1 VDALVDALRK
11 DSDAGVREMAAW
23 ALGDGDGNSAAVA
36 ALSAAVRNESNENV
50 RATAVW
56 ALGSIG
62 EEGDGYEALVGAL
75 GDRSKR
81 IRIRAAWALGNVEPR
96 EAPRALVAML
106 RDPDPEVRHVTAWA
120 LYQIEDPSTASA
132 LNAALKTETSKDL
145 QLSYIRA
152 LASLGEKSVDAIREL
167 LTSSDPKVKSMAV
180 RALAGG
186 HATGP
191 WPWPWPQPRPFP

>member
-1 VDALVDALRK
+1 
-11 DSDAGVREMAAW
+11 
-23 ALGDGDGNSAAVA
+23 
-36 ALSAAVRNESNENV
+36 
-50 RATAVW
+50 
-56 ALGSIG
+56 
-62 EEGDGYEALVGAL
+62 
-75 GDRSKR
+75 
-81 IRIRAAWALGNVEPR
+81 
-96 EAPRALVAML
+96 ML